1 MKIILT
7 KNIGKYKAG
16 EVEVSE
22 GRARY
27 FKNIG
32 VAEDAEKVSREP
44 VVKKVIKKSVKKSGK
59 PDTSKK
65 TISKGI
71 EKVKK

>member
-1 MKIILT
+1 MKITLT

-32 VAEDAEKVSREP
+32 VAEEKPIGNP
-44 VVKKVIKKSVKKSGK
+44 VVKKVIKETVKKSGK
-59 PDTSKK
+59 PNTSKK

>member
-1 MKIILT
+1 MKITLT

-32 VAEDAEKVSREP
+32 VAEDAEKLNKNP
-44 VVKKVIKKSVKKSGK
+44 VVKKVIKETVKKPGK